1 MGFSGFKDMLE
12 ISGMLVGKY
21 WMLSK
26 WYRSGIEV
34 VTRLDELFI
43 GKVYNQKCRC
53 RAKGVGYFRYM
64 PLEKQI

>member
-26 WYRSGIEV
+26 WYRSGNE
-34 VTRLDELFI
+34 I
-43 GKVYNQKCRC
+43 GLTIYRQ
-53 RAKGVGYFRYM
+53 GV
-64 PLEKQI
+64 